1 MRLVPREIDK
11 LQIFTA
17 ARIAERRLNDGV
29 KLNHPEAV
37 AYITDFALERIRRG
51 DSVPEIREKSQHVL
65 TEDDVMPGVAG
76 MISMLEVEGTFPDG
90 TKLVSIHTPILP
102 KSASEDKIKDLEKE
116 NQPKAQQ
123 QVGGL
128 PRKPTDEEVQR
139 IMGDMVEETPPQ
151 PPRGKKGGKKG

>member
-1 MRLVPREIDK
+1 MRLVPREMDK

-17 ARIAERRLNDGV
+17 ARIAERRLKDGV

-37 AYITDFALERIRRG
+37 AYITDFAIERIRRG

-76 MISMLEVEGTFPDG
+76 MISMIEIEGTFPDG

-102 KSASEDKIKDLEKE
+102 KSASKEKIKELEKE
-116 NQPKAQQ
+116 NEPKAKQ
-123 QVGGL
+123 QVSGL
-128 PRKPTDEEVQR
+128 PRKPAEEEVQK
-139 IMGDMVEETPPQ
+139 IVEDMGEETTPQ
-151 PPRGKKGGKKG
+151 PVRGKKGGRKQ